1 MLLLLT
7 NTSDPD
13 TGPKELAIT
22 TTVET
27 RTITHDHGVIPQED
41 PGITVLCP
49 PVVSFKIYYAIKT
62 VKVELHGV
70 AGCC

>member
-1 MLLLLT
+1 M
-7 NTSDPD
+7 NASDPD
-13 TGPKELAIT
+13 IRKEELVIT

-27 RTITHDHGVIPQED
+27 RTITNDHGVIPQTV

-62 VKVELHGV
+62 LKVELN
-70 AGCC
+70 